1 MPDNPELG
9 ERAAR
14 AAPEASEFTGSSS
27 GPSGQVLAEISSSMV
42 RLYREHFGKGPTKA
56 KTYALDDI
64 VICVL
69 RDGITPVER
78 TLFEEGRAPTV
89 REMRS
94 AFLDTVAADF
104 TKVVERCTDRQVIA
118 FLTQANANPDLS
130 VQLFF
135 LDGAVKHNGTDETDG
150 DGI

>member
-1 MPDNPELG
+1 MPDNPEFG
-9 ERAAR
+9 EGAAR
-14 AAPEASEFTGSSS
+14 AATEASEIAGPGS
-27 GPSGQVLAEISSSMV
+27 GPSGAVLAEISSSMV
-42 RLYREHFGKGPTKA
+42 RLYRDHFGKGPTKA
-56 KTYALDDI
+56 KTYALDDL

-69 RDGITPVER
+69 RDGITPAER
-78 TLFEEGRAPTV
+78 TLFEQGRAPTV

-104 TKVVERCTDRQVIA
+104 TNVVEKWTDRQVIA
-118 FLTQANANPDLS
+118 FLTQANVGPDLS
-130 VQLFF
+130 VQIFF

>member
-9 ERAAR
+9 EGAAR
-14 AAPEASEFTGSSS
+14 AASQASEIAGSGS
-27 GPSGQVLAEISSSMV
+27 PSGQVLAEISSGMV
-42 RLYREHFGKGPTKA
+42 HLYREHFGKGPTKA

-78 TLFEEGRAPTV
+78 TLFEQGRAPTV

-130 VQLFF
+130 VQIFF
-135 LDGAVKHNGTDETDG
+135 LDGAVTHNGTDETDG

>member
-1 MPDNPELG
+1 MPDNPEFG
-9 ERAAR
+9 EGAAR
-14 AAPEASEFTGSSS
+14 AAEEASEISGG
-27 GPSGQVLAEISSSMV
+27 GPSGEVLAHISSSMV
-42 RLYREHFGKGPTKA
+42 HLYREHFGKGPTKA

-78 TLFEEGRAPTV
+78 TLFEHGRAPSV

-104 TKVVERCTDRQVIA
+104 TKVVERCTDRKVTA

-130 VQLFF
+130 VQIFF
-135 LDGAVKHNGTDETDG
+135 LDGAVRHNGTDETDG